1 METALL
7 TFLEYFD
14 HQSCLYGFIWAG
26 EEGLEDVFQDTCF
39 LQFFVWHLMQTWVL
53 HWVHTLSEKIED
65 IQKEIFEEFKHT
77 YTDYQDN

>member
-1 METALL
+1 
-7 TFLEYFD
+7 
-14 HQSCLYGFIWAG
+14 
-26 EEGLEDVFQDTCF
+26 
-39 LQFFVWHLMQTWVL
+39 MQTWVL